1 MNKDYGI
8 KNGNGIIL
16 VIIMD
21 FFGLQNNF
29 DK

>member
-1 MNKDYGI
+1 MNKDCGI